1 MGIGALRRYERQGVT
16 KLEDV
21 TPKEE
26 KPKKASPKK
35 KTTKEK

>member
-35 KTTKEK
+35 KVTKAK

>member
-35 KTTKEK
+35 KAIKEK

>member
-1 MGIGALRRYERQGVT
+1 MGISALRRYEREGVT

-26 KPKKASPKK
+26 KPKKATKK
-35 KTTKEK
+35 KSTKEK

>member
-1 MGIGALRRYERQGVT
+1 MGISTLRRYERQGVT

-26 KPKKASPKK
+26 KPKKATKK
-35 KTTKEK
+35 KSTKEK

>member
-1 MGIGALRRYERQGVT
+1 MGISTLRRYKRENLT

-26 KPKKASPKK
+26 KPKKAPRKK
-35 KTTKEK
+35 VVKEK

>member
-1 MGIGALRRYERQGVT
+1 MGIGVLRRYERQGVT
-16 KLEDV
+16 KLEDI

-35 KTTKEK
+35 KSTKEK

>member
-1 MGIGALRRYERQGVT
+1 MGVGTLRRTVRDGVT

-26 KPKKASPKK
+26 VKKTKP
-35 KTTKEK
+35 KTTKGKK

>member
-16 KLEDV
+16 KLEDI

-35 KTTKEK
+35 KSTKEK

>member
-1 MGIGALRRYERQGVT
+1 MGISALRRYKRENVT

-26 KPKKASPKK
+26 KSKKATRKK
-35 KTTKEK
+35 ATKEK

>member
-35 KTTKEK
+35 KATKEK

>member
-1 MGIGALRRYERQGVT
+1 MGISALRRYGRQGVT

-26 KPKKASPKK
+26 KPKKATKK
-35 KTTKEK
+35 KSTKEK

>member
-1 MGIGALRRYERQGVT
+1 MGIGTLRRIVRDGVT

-26 KPKKASPKK
+26 VKPKTKLKKAKK
-35 KTTKEK
+35 

>member
-35 KTTKEK
+35 KSTKEK

>member
-1 MGIGALRRYERQGVT
+1 MVISALRRYERQGVT

-26 KPKKASPKK
+26 KPKKATKK
-35 KTTKEK
+35 KSTKEK

>member
-1 MGIGALRRYERQGVT
+1 MGISALRRYTREGVT

-26 KPKKASPKK
+26 KPKKATKK
-35 KTTKEK
+35 KSTKEK

>member
-1 MGIGALRRYERQGVT
+1 MGIGALRRYKREGVT

-26 KPKKASPKK
+26 KPKKAATKK
-35 KTTKEK
+35 KSTKEK

>member
-1 MGIGALRRYERQGVT
+1 MGIGALRRFKREGVT

-26 KPKKASPKK
+26 KPKKATKK
-35 KTTKEK
+35 KSKEK

>member
-1 MGIGALRRYERQGVT
+1 MGISALRRYKRQGVT

-26 KPKKASPKK
+26 TPKKVTKK
-35 KTTKEK
+35 KSTKEK

>member
-26 KPKKASPKK
+26 KPKKASTKK
-35 KTTKEK
+35 KATKEK

>member
-1 MGIGALRRYERQGVT
+1 MGISALRRYERQGVT

-26 KPKKASPKK
+26 KPKKATKK
-35 KTTKEK
+35 KSAKEK

>member
-1 MGIGALRRYERQGVT
+1 MGISALRRYEREGGT

-26 KPKKASPKK
+26 KPKKATKK
-35 KTTKEK
+35 KSTKEK

>member
-26 KPKKASPKK
+26 KPKKATKK
-35 KTTKEK
+35 KATKSK

>member
-1 MGIGALRRYERQGVT
+1 MGIGALRRYGRQGVT

-35 KTTKEK
+35 KTTKAK

>member
-1 MGIGALRRYERQGVT
+1 MGISALRRYERENVT

-26 KPKKASPKK
+26 KPKKATRKK
-35 KTTKEK
+35 AVKEK

>member
-26 KPKKASPKK
+26 KPKKTTTKK
-35 KTTKEK
+35 KTKEK

>member
-1 MGIGALRRYERQGVT
+1 MGISALRRYERQGVT

-26 KPKKASPKK
+26 KPKKTTTKK
-35 KTTKEK
+35 KTKDK

>member
-1 MGIGALRRYERQGVT
+1 MGISALRRYDRQGVT

-26 KPKKASPKK
+26 KPKKANKK
-35 KTTKEK
+35 KATKEQ

>member
-26 KPKKASPKK
+26 KPKKVSPKK
-35 KTTKEK
+35 KATKEK

>member
-26 KPKKASPKK
+26 KPKKVSPKK
-35 KTTKEK
+35 KSTKEK